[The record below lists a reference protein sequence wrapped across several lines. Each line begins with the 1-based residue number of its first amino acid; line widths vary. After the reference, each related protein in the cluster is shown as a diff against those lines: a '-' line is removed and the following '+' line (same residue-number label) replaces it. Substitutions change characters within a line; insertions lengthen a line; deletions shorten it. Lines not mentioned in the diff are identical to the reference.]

1 MKKIIYILN
10 DARRAFTYERIAGF
24 CEAIRKADE
33 DINFY
38 IFRSSGHTGYDP
50 AHNRGEYNI
59 YRLPAL
65 ADFDGIFLDISNVE
79 ATNENKYGAL
89 GASYI
94 IRAAAASGKP
104 VIAIANRIADF
115 YYVGIDNCS
124 AMTSVISYLHEELN
138 LSDFWFI
145 MGPSDNYENIIR
157 TEALKAY
164 CGEHGL
170 SAENDRFY
178 SESFTAECGV
188 NGFEKIY
195 RQHGGKLPQ
204 AIICAN
210 DWIATGACSAAASHG
225 ISIPEDLY
233 ITGFDNTDSSSY
245 HSPGITTVDQYR
257 WEMGKSCI
265 ELMERIWRGEK
276 VDPVTYTG
284 TCIIK
289 RESTGEARVSEAELE
304 AKVSESINKDVYT
317 AKINDRICTLQYRL
331 PGCDTIEEICDA
343 LTPCIPE
350 IKCKGFWIALD
361 KELYDYGSQI
371 ELDQESGKIKPGGSR
386 LMTDGYPDTLEIIYK
401 WDKNGGGQCTHEIIH
416 GLFPYFEAGQAGND
430 YMFIPLHFMET
441 TVGYVAIND
450 CTEIMHSSNI
460 APIVNTLTMALRG
473 FFSGKKLEYVNQML
487 SGISMSDTLTG
498 LCNRLG
504 YHHLASRMFKKTHEE
519 GGKLG
524 ILFIDMDKMKWF
536 NDTFGHACGDGAIRC
551 LSNTIKICILPEAIP
566 VRFGGDE
573 FLVITPLKGREEK
586 EEMDDLVTTINKTLL
601 KEAEKYSLPDVPK
614 ISTGYV
620 ITDPSSPITLNEYV
634 EEADK
639 LMYNDKKT
647 KKAGRG

>member
-1 MKKIIYILN
+1 MKKIVYILN
-10 DARRAFTYERIAGF
+10 DGKRAFTYERIAGF

-33 DINFY
+33 DINLY
-38 IFRSSGHTGYDP
+38 ICRSSGHAGYDA
-50 AHNRGEYNI
+50 AHNCGEYNI
-59 YRLPAL
+59 YRLPDL
-65 ADFDGIFLDISNVE
+65 SDFDGIFLDISNVG
-79 ATNENKYGAL
+79 ATNENMYGAI

-115 YYVGIDNCS
+115 YYVGIDNSS
-124 AMTSVISYLHEELN
+124 AMTSVISYLHEELD

-145 MGPSDNYENIIR
+145 MGPSDNYENIMR
-157 TEALKAY
+157 TEALKKY
-164 CGEHGL
+164 CKEHRL
-170 SAENDRFY
+170 PAENIRFY

-188 NGFEKIY
+188 NGFERIY
-195 RQHGGKLPQ
+195 LQHGGRLPH

-210 DWIATGACSAAASHG
+210 DWIATGACKAAASHG
-225 ISIPEDLY
+225 IKVPGDLY

-245 HSPGITTVDQYR
+245 HSPGITSVDQYR
-257 WEMGKSCI
+257 WEMGKICI
-265 ELMERIWRGEK
+265 DLMERIWRGEK
-276 VDPVTYTG
+276 VDTVTYTD
-284 TCIIK
+284 TRIIK
-289 RESTGEARVSEAELE
+289 RESTGEARISEADLE
-304 AKVSESINKDVYT
+304 ARVAESINKEVYT

-331 PGCDTIEEICDA
+331 PGCTTLEEICEA
-343 LTPCIPE
+343 LSPCIPE
-350 IKCKGFWIALD
+350 IKCKGFWIAID
-361 KELYDYGSQI
+361 KELYDYGNQI
-371 ELDQESGKIKPGGSR
+371 EIDPESGNIKPGGSR

-401 WDKNGGGQCTHEIIH
+401 WDKKSGGQCIREIIH
-416 GLFPYFEAGQAGND
+416 GLFPYFDNRQSGND

-441 TVGYVAIND
+441 TIGFVAIND
-450 CTEIMHSSNI
+450 CAEIMHTANI

-487 SGISMSDTLTG
+487 SGISMSDNLTG

-504 YHHLASRMFKKTHEE
+504 YHHLASRLFKKTHEE
-519 GGKLG
+519 SRRLG

-536 NDTFGHACGDGAIRC
+536 NDTFGHACGDDAIRC
-551 LSNTIKICILPEAIP
+551 LSTTIKSCIKADAIP

-573 FLVITPLKGREEK
+573 FLVITPLKDIGENEEIN
-586 EEMDDLVTTINKTLL
+586 DLIATINETLP
-601 KEAEKYSLPDVPK
+601 KEAEKYALPDVPG

-639 LMYNDKKT
+639 LMYNEKKA